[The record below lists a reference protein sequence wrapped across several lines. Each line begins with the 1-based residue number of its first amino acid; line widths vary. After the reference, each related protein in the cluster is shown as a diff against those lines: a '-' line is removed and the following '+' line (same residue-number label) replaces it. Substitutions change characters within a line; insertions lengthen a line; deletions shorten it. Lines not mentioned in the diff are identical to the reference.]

1 METETTAVETEAGTE
16 AFSWVN
22 DEGKLSEGW
31 KERLPEDI
39 RGEKSLDTFD
49 DIPGMAKML
58 VHGQKMVGRNRIA
71 LPTEVSTPEEID
83 EFYRQIGRPE
93 TKDDYKMEVPDELAD
108 VMDANVI
115 EGAKELFH
123 KIGLTQAQADA
134 LFAFDQKRY
143 SDAMQGNEAL
153 VEQATKDAE
162 AALRNKWGAAYD
174 ERLHIANKMIADNT
188 DDSNREQVLASIGN
202 NPVVADFLATI
213 GKKFMEGGLVDGVS
227 TSINTPL
234 EAKAKADELRS
245 TPGYLNGQLAKS
257 NPSMHARITEQITE
271 QMKLAYPEG

>member
-1 METETTAVETEAGTE
+1 METETTAVETEA
-16 AFSWVN
+16 FSWVN
-22 DEGKLSEGW
+22 EEGKLSEGW
-31 KERLPEDI
+31 KEQLSEDI

-58 VHGQKMVGRNRIA
+58 VHGQKMLGRDKIA
-71 LPTEVSTPEEID
+71 LPTEVSTPEEMD

-143 SDAMQGNEAL
+143 SDAMQGNEASS
-153 VEQATKDAE
+153 EQATKDAE
-162 AALRNKWGAAYD
+162 AALRSKWGAAYD

-202 NPVVADFLATI
+202 NPMVADFLANI

-245 TPGYLNGQLAKS
+245 TPGYLNGQLAKA